1 MRLGLEQEKYLCM
14 LNRLDA
20 FKLIKLEQQKQVQKG
35 LITYKSD
42 FILNESRLVKIDI
55 PFNHF
60 EATRRGEPYPSAPE
74 IDLKNI
80 TSIGIR
86 IIGRADINL
95 RQKGVFALQ
104 LKKFSFQ

>member
-42 FILNESRLVKIDI
+42 FNPQNFDFLKAMECENQLEMIDI
-55 PFNHF
+55 VL
-60 EATRRGEPYPSAPE
+60 RV
-74 IDLKNI
+74 
-80 TSIGIR
+80 
-86 IIGRADINL
+86 RAVSN
-95 RQKGVFALQ
+95 
-104 LKKFSFQ
+104 